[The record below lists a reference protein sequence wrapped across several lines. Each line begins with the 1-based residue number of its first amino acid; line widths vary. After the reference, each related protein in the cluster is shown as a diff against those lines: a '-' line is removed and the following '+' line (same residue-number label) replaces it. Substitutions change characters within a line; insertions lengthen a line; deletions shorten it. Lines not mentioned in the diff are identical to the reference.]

1 MTRCSTTLK
10 TPSMRTA
17 APSWMAPESD
27 ALLMEIEDK
36 TPMIETKALLTD
48 LFERLQRREKPREA
62 G

>member
-1 MTRCSTTLK
+1 
-10 TPSMRTA
+10 
-17 APSWMAPESD
+17 MAPESD